1 MTFAPSPEQA
11 AILDLPLSS
20 LRINAGAGTGKTTT
34 LTKKIVGLVAGG
46 MHPGRILGLT
56 FTNKAAGELSQRVSE
71 ELRELTSEVAEAEI
85 HTYHG
90 FAYQLLAEFGP
101 FVGVDRDVT
110 VITPTFSRQLL
121 LEAVNGA
128 PTYDHLILSQRE
140 RVIDATLRLASDLGD
155 NLAEPESLFLESD
168 DPVVLERREM
178 AEVIARFRL
187 EKQRLGVIDFADLV
201 RLAHELATAHPQLA
215 ERVKERY
222 DVVFLDEYQDT
233 NAGQRLL
240 LQALFGE
247 GFPVIAVGDPDQTI
261 YEWRGATPS
270 NFNRFPEHF
279 PAGDGSVA
287 ETRHLT
293 LNRRSGQRILDVANS
308 VRQLVGGSARQPLN
322 AAPGTPRGTVTASW
336 YRTSW
341 DEATAIA
348 DRLKEAHESGTP
360 WKEMAVLFRTNAAI
374 TIVRLALAEAEIPA
388 EVASA
393 GGLLD
398 IPEIVEIH
406 AWLRLIQ
413 DPGDNV
419 AFARIAMGA
428 QYRLNRSQL
437 KTLAAFLRFDQPD
450 TPQPSFIE
458 ALDHPSAIDTSSPR
472 VVSAFR
478 SIRENYSTMLQAAQG
493 ASLAELVR
501 QVLDLNDMWR
511 EIEAMPGVAALSA
524 RLNVYRFLDLAEA
537 WSPLE
542 GRSSLPAFLDYLA
555 LLALQK
561 TDELD
566 TARVSQ
572 ESAVILLT
580 VHRAKG
586 LEWDLV
592 CLPGLTQG
600 LFPSGVREFEDPYA
614 RAWVLPFNHR
624 IDQLDLPQITQDMD
638 KKERQDI
645 LRVRHLS
652 QEWRLA
658 YVAVTRA
665 RSQLHTSGAFWGG
678 NEAPRKSPVDPSPFL
693 TVVADLC
700 DTGTWEVDPG
710 ERPDHVH
717 PLDPTVVTPDPLFDD
732 GWAHALQAAVA
743 DSESPTRQ
751 AAELN
756 IHSAYAQ
763 AVADYEDM
771 LFALPEPP
779 DSQVPSETRT
789 TSVTGMV
796 TAARCPLQFRWS
808 EIDRLPRRPSRAA
821 RRGTEVHRKIEL
833 HNMGQVPLEDFSAM
847 EYDVPSVSEPASDTS
862 APYQTYLASR
872 FAEARPI
879 FTETAFSFRVGGTTL
894 RGRVDAIYARDEGW
908 EIVDFK
914 SGRPSTDPSLVTQLE
929 AYALAAASGAL
940 GPAPESMWVTFAY
953 LGDGL
958 TEITKEVTPA
968 WLAEAKNH
976 MESVSIVVQD
986 GPYVAAPS
994 EACGRCDFRM
1004 FCDAG
1009 KAWLTDH

>member
-1 MTFAPSPEQA
+1 MTFVPSPEQA
-11 AILDLPLSS
+11 TILELPLSP

-34 LTKKIVGLVAGG
+34 LTKKIVELVAGG
-46 MHPGRILGLT
+46 MNPGRVLGLT

-71 ELRELTSEVAEAEI
+71 ELQELTSDASEAEI

-110 VITPTFSRQLL
+110 LITPTFSRQLL
-121 LEAVNGA
+121 LDAVNGA
-128 PTYDHLILSQRE
+128 RSYQHLVLGQRE

-155 NLAEPESLFLESD
+155 NLAQPDSLFLESD
-168 DPVVLERREM
+168 DPVVSERREM
-178 AEVIARFRL
+178 AEIIARFRL

-201 RLAHELATAHPQLA
+201 RLAHQLAVTHPQLA
-215 ERVKERY
+215 ERIKARY

-240 LQALFGE
+240 LQALFGD

-279 PAGDGSVA
+279 PLADGTQA

-293 LNRRSGQRILDVANS
+293 LNRRSGQKILDVANS
-308 VRQLVGGSARQPLN
+308 VREQVGGSPRHPLN
-322 AAPGTPRGTVTASW
+322 AAPDTLVGEVTASW

-348 DRLKEAHESGTP
+348 DRLKEAHESGIP

-398 IPEIVEIH
+398 VPEVVEIH

-413 DPGDNV
+413 DPSDNV

-437 KTLAAFLRFDQPD
+437 KTLATFLKSDQPD
-450 TPQPSFIE
+450 APQPSFIE
-458 ALDHPSAIDTSSPR
+458 ALDHPAAIEGSTPR
-472 VVSAFR
+472 VVVAFE
-478 SIRENYSTMLQAAQG
+478 SIRDNYSTLLQAAQG

-501 QVLDLNDMWR
+501 QVLDLNNMWR

-537 WSPLE
+537 WSPLQ

-555 LLALQK
+555 LLALQT

-572 ESAVILLT
+572 ESAVMLLT

-586 LEWDLV
+586 LEWDVV
-592 CLPGLTQG
+592 CLPGLTKG

-614 RAWVLPFNHR
+614 RAWVLPFDQR
-624 IDQLDLPQITQDMD
+624 IDRLDLPQITQDMN
-638 KKERQDI
+638 KEERHDV
-645 LRVRHLS
+645 LRERHMS

-658 YVAVTRA
+658 YVAATRA
-665 RSQLHTSGAFWGG
+665 RSQLHASGAFWGG
-678 NEAPRKSPVDPSPFL
+678 NEAPRKKPVEPSPFL
-693 TVVADLC
+693 TIVAASS
-700 DTGTWEVDPG
+700 DTGPWELDPG

-717 PLDPTVVTPDPLFDD
+717 PLDPTVVTPDPLFHD
-732 GWAHALQAAVA
+732 GWAHALQQAVA
-743 DSESPTRQ
+743 DPESAVQQ
-751 AAELN
+751 ATDLAVQ
-756 IHSAYAQ
+756 SAYAQ
-763 AVADYEDM
+763 AVTDFEDM
-771 LFALPEPP
+771 LFSLPKPL
-779 DSQVPSETRT
+779 DSPVPSQART

-808 EIDRLPRRPSRAA
+808 EIDRLPRRPSKAA

-847 EYDVPSVSEPASDTS
+847 EYDVPSVSEPASDAS

-879 FTETAFSFRVGGTTL
+879 FTETAFSFRVGETTL
-894 RGRVDAIYARDEGW
+894 RGRVDAIYARGDGW

-914 SGRPSTDPSLVTQLE
+914 SGRPSADPSLVTQLE

-940 GPAPESMWVTFAY
+940 GPAPQNMWVTFAY

-958 TEITKEVTPA
+958 TEITKEVTPE
-968 WLAEAKNH
+968 WLSEAKSH
-976 MESVSIVVQD
+976 MESVSTVVQE

-994 EACGRCDFRM
+994 PACGRCDFQM
-1004 FCDAG
+1004 FCNVG
-1009 KAWLTDH
+1009 KAWLADH